1 MTEAKS
7 KYQKINE
14 TLLIPLLSQ
23 MIQTACVNDGHPQ
36 SGQEIRNAQLL
47 KRFFEERGLD
57 CQEYAMLPGRT
68 SLMVRV
74 KGTDPKAPSLM
85 FMGHTDVVPADPKA
99 WKVDPFSG
107 QEIDGEIWGRGALD
121 MLNWT
126 ASEAVGFAQ
135 AVQEHGPFPGDLIF
149 LALADEEAAGRYGAR
164 FLTEE
169 HWPEVACDYMV
180 TELGGFFWEGHDG
193 PKASITLGEKG
204 VCWLKIK
211 SKGIPGHGSM
221 PFRAQNAASNLA
233 KAFLCFF
240 EYKDPLKAGAL
251 FRSMVEG
258 MGLDQSNIQALL
270 HEETWEKALDELYLQ
285 DPGRAKFL
293 DTAGRTTFS
302 PNGIHVGSKINIIPA
317 TGSSGWTFV
326 SYLEKIKPA

>member
-1 MTEAKS
+1 MTPAGATASKGYPWISTRAGTMTEAKS

-180 TELGGFFWEGHDG
+180 TELGDFSGKGMTVPRPVSPWGKKGSAGSRSKAREYPVMVLCPSG
-193 PKASITLGEKG
+193 P
-204 VCWLKIK
+204 
-211 SKGIPGHGSM
+211 
-221 PFRAQNAASNLA
+221 
-233 KAFLCFF
+233 
-240 EYKDPLKAGAL
+240 
-251 FRSMVEG
+251 
-258 MGLDQSNIQALL
+258 
-270 HEETWEKALDELYLQ
+270 
-285 DPGRAKFL
+285 
-293 DTAGRTTFS
+293 RT
-302 PNGIHVGSKINIIPA
+302 PPA
-317 TGSSGWTFV
+317 TSPKLSSVFLNT
-326 SYLEKIKPA
+326 KTP